1 MEIGKHMK
9 LIFALIPLLIISC
22 KTVEAVSSFE
32 TIQMF
37 LPQHSESFS
46 FKQIS
51 FRQVKELTQE
61 SVKGSRYPKQY
72 FYLGMAP
79 TQPSSGYSL
88 EMNVAIGKYV
98 FCLREPNKKNK
109 FAQSLGVPASV
120 IITTDQISSRDVVYL
135 GDCT

>member
-32 TIQMF
+32 TIQLF

-51 FRQVKELTQE
+51 FRQVKELTRE

-120 IITTDQISSRDVVYL
+120 IITIDQISLRDVVYL

>member
-1 MEIGKHMK
+1 MK

-51 FRQVKELTQE
+51 FRQVKELTRE

-72 FYLGMAP
+72 FYFGMAP

-98 FCLREPNKKNK
+98 FCLREPDKKNK

>member
-98 FCLREPNKKNK
+98 FCLREPDKKNK

>member
-1 MEIGKHMK
+1 MK

-51 FRQVKELTQE
+51 FRQVKELTGE

-79 TQPSSGYSL
+79 TQPSAGYSL
-88 EMNVAIGKYV
+88 EMNASHGKFV
-98 FCLREPNKKNK
+98 FCVREPDKNNK

-120 IITTDQISSRDVVYL
+120 IITTDSISFRDVVYL
-135 GDCT
+135 GYCT